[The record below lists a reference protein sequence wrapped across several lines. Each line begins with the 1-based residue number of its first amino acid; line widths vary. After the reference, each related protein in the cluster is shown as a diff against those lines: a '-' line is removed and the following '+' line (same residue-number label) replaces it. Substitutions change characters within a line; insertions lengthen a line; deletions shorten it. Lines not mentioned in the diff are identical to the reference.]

1 MATDRWGRPVPE
13 RSGDRPGPGTVFGP
27 GVGPPVRAVRAP
39 ARARRMLAAVL
50 VLPLLEVVT
59 AIEVGRWIGPLPTL
73 AALLLIAVAGA
84 MLVRRQ
90 GAAAWRSLNRSL
102 RAGEPPSRELADA
115 AVLVLAGV
123 LLIAPGF
130 LTDVLAL
137 LLLFPLTRP
146 VARRPLERALQRAA
160 ANRVTLIQSFPGGA
174 GRGTFVPGAGP
185 AAEGGGPT
193 RAPRF
198 GGDVVEGEI
207 VDEDPQP
214 R

>member
-1 MATDRWGRPVPE
+1 VRW
-13 RSGDRPGPGTVFGP
+13 T
-27 GVGPPVRAVRAP
+27 
-39 ARARRMLAAVL
+39 LAALL
-50 VLPLLEVVT
+50 VLPVLEVVA

-73 AALLLIAVAGA
+73 ALLLLISIAGA

-102 RAGEPPSRELADA
+102 RAGEPPSKELADA
-115 AVLVLAGV
+115 TVLVLAGV
-123 LLIAPGF
+123 LLILPGF
-130 LTDVLAL
+130 LTDVLAV

-185 AAEGGGPT
+185 AGAAGGPAGSAGSAGASPGAGAGPG
-193 RAPRF
+193 RPRF
-198 GGDVVEGEI
+198 GGDVVPGEVI
-207 VDEDPQP
+207 DDEPP
-214 R
+214 RPM